1 MTLIVRKIGKKFEN
15 IHETNFDLENKL
27 QDLIHEDQIMKK
39 IKLGPD
45 DDVGLVTLSREL
57 ESGSGPI
64 DVLAVDQQGDI
75 YIIETKLKKNPDRRK
90 ILAQIMDYAGAMWNR
105 FGDFNT
111 FEYQLQQHNSTSKH
125 NGAIS
130 GKSLSDIIDD
140 AINLEDSPF
149 TNESDRDTIV
159 KNMQDNFKSGEFKF
173 ITVWDKLESELSNTI
188 NYLNEKTS
196 ITIYAVTFEYYKNN
210 DLEVLIP
217 SIYGRES
224 EKRSVVKGKRISW
237 TFEGIEQN
245 FKNNLT
251 PDEFVMFEKLYK
263 FLNENIDTM
272 RKGTSK
278 AGSIGPV
285 FNKLCPDG
293 IPRSFLTLD
302 AGGSMTINYPW
313 LKPEYR
319 KKIAESFS
327 ENPELKIDY
336 KSRPLLNSDVN
347 LEKEYLK
354 YSRDQWSDNVDSII
368 EIIRKFI

>member
-15 IHETNFDLENKL
+15 ICETNFDLENKL

-111 FEYQLQQHNSTSKH
+111 FEDQLQQHNSTSKH
-125 NGAIS
+125 NEAIS

-173 ITVWDKLESELSNTI
+173 ITVWDKLESELINTI
-188 NYLNEKTS
+188 N
-196 ITIYAVTFEYYKNN
+196 
-210 DLEVLIP
+210 
-217 SIYGRES
+217 
-224 EKRSVVKGKRISW
+224 
-237 TFEGIEQN
+237 
-245 FKNNLT
+245 
-251 PDEFVMFEKLYK
+251 
-263 FLNENIDTM
+263 
-272 RKGTSK
+272 
-278 AGSIGPV
+278 
-285 FNKLCPDG
+285 
-293 IPRSFLTLD
+293 
-302 AGGSMTINYPW
+302 
-313 LKPEYR
+313 
-319 KKIAESFS
+319 
-327 ENPELKIDY
+327 
-336 KSRPLLNSDVN
+336 
-347 LEKEYLK
+347 
-354 YSRDQWSDNVDSII
+354 
-368 EIIRKFI
+368 